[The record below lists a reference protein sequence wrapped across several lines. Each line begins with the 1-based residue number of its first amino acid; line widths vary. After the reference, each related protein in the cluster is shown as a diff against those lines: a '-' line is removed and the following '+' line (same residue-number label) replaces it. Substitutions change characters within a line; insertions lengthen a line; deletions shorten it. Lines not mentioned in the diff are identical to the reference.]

1 MIKAAR
7 FCETVRRLVAD
18 FRGAKNGNVAIMF
31 GLAIIPLV
39 GAVGVALDYSRAS
52 NTRTGLQA
60 ALDAAGLILSKEA
73 QGLTEAQLLARAENV
88 VKANLPN
95 PNIKGLAIQSNF
107 TSPETGSYKLNLSA
121 SGIVDTTVAG
131 LWQPTMG
138 VAASTEVVWGMKRLE
153 LALALDNTGSMQ
165 SSSKMTE
172 LKKAAKNL
180 LATLEKTAKKPDD
193 IKIAVIPFDIGVN
206 IGTSYKDNDW
216 FDYDQLDCNGSQS
229 GKGCNANN
237 WKDQWAGCVRDRT
250 YPYDTQDNAP
260 NSTDTKF
267 PVTASC
273 GSLTKMLPLTN
284 DWSALN
290 TKIDQMQ
297 PNGNTNVTIGL
308 VWGWHALTTG
318 APLSEASAPKEDLD
332 KVIILL
338 TDGEN
343 TESWKNSNNS
353 KQTSSSEI
361 DKRTKLACQNVKDA
375 NIKIYAVRVIN
386 GNASLLKECAT
397 NSTMYF
403 DVQNADQ
410 LSAVFSAI
418 AQNLANLRLSK

>member
-1 MIKAAR
+1 MIKAVR
-7 FCETVRRLVAD
+7 FCESLRRLVAD
-18 FRGAKNGNVAIMF
+18 FRGARNGNVAIMF

-60 ALDAAGLILSKEA
+60 ALDAAALILSKEA
-73 QGLTEAQLLARAENV
+73 QGLTEAQLLARAESV

-95 PNIKGLAIQSNF
+95 PNIKDLVITPNF
-107 TSPETGSYKLNLSA
+107 TSPQLGSFKLTLSA
-121 SGIVDTTVAG
+121 TGTVDTTVAG

-138 VAASTEVVWGMKRLE
+138 VGTTSEVVWGMKRLE
-153 LALALDNTGSMQ
+153 LALALDNTGSMR
-165 SSSKMTE
+165 SSNKMTE

-180 LATLEKTAKKPDD
+180 LTTLQKAAKKPDD
-193 IKIAVIPFDIGVN
+193 IKIAIIPFDTGVN
-206 IGTSYKDNDW
+206 IGTSYKNNDW
-216 FDYDQLDCNGSQS
+216 FDYDQLDCNGNQS

-237 WKDQWAGCVRDRT
+237 WKDYWAGCVRDRT
-250 YPYDTQDNAP
+250 YPYDTQDNPP

-267 PVTASC
+267 PVVPDC
-273 GSLTKMLPLTN
+273 GSLTKMLPLSN
-284 DWSALN
+284 DWAALN
-290 TKIDQMQ
+290 SKIDQMQ
-297 PNGNTNVTIGL
+297 PNGMTNVTIGL

-338 TDGEN
+338 TDGDN
-343 TESWKNSNNS
+343 TESWKNSNNT

-361 DKRTKLACQNVKDA
+361 NKRTKLTCQNVKDA
-375 NIKIYAVRVIN
+375 NIKIYAVRVID
-386 GNASLLKECAT
+386 GNASLLRECAT
-397 NSTMYF
+397 NSTMYY